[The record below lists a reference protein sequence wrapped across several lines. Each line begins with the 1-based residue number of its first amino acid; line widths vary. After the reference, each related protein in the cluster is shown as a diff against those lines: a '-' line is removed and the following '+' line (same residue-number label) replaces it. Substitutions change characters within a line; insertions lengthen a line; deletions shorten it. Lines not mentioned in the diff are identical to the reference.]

1 MDSNNI
7 YGIGKLVPN
16 LKIQV
21 MSKYIKEN
29 GEKAFI
35 DAVYHGAFSNV
46 ALAYVHP
53 AEEMRQTLNFDV
65 IQKAFKNAYT

>member
-7 YGIGKLVPN
+7 YGIGQIVPK
-16 LKIQV
+16 LKINI
-21 MSKYIKEN
+21 MSNYISEN

-65 IQKAFKNAYT
+65 IHKAFKNAYT

>member
-7 YGIGKLVPN
+7 YGIGKLVPYP
-16 LKIQV
+16 KIKI
-21 MSKYIKEN
+21 MSNYINEN

-46 ALAYVHP
+46 AFAYIHP

-65 IQKAFKNAYT
+65 IHKAFKNAYT